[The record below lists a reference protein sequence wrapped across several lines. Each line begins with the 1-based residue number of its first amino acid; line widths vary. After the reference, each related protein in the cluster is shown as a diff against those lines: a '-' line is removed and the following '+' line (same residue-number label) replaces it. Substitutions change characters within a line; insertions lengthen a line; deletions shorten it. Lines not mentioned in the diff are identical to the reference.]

1 MVLDEWIRRGQDSSE
16 DNRPFFKG
24 RKSRYIMVVMICLGL
39 LALLWPITKVEK
51 TAQPLAGVEKA
62 TSGEGSVKAQLTAEL
77 ESILSEIDGAGRVEV
92 GLTLSSEGVKSYASN
107 RRDEKRETQEN
118 EAQAV
123 KKTSREESRVQDLA
137 VSSGAPL
144 LVENK
149 SPKVL
154 GVLVVAD
161 GANRK
166 VVQENLS
173 DATATL
179 LNIPVY
185 KVRVMPRKG
194 ASHE

>member
-1 MVLDEWIRRGQDSSE
+1 MLDEWIRRGQENGE
-16 DNRPFFKG
+16 DNQPFFKG
-24 RKSRYIMVVMICLGL
+24 KKSRYIMVIMICLGL
-39 LALLWPITKVEK
+39 LALLWPIGQVEK
-51 TAQPLAGVEKA
+51 NAAPLTGTKKA
-62 TSGEGSVKAQLTAEL
+62 ALGEGSVKAQLTAEL

-92 GLTLSSEGVKSYASN
+92 GLTLSSEGVKSYATN

-118 EAQAV
+118 EAQGV
-123 KKTSREESRVQDLA
+123 KKTSREENLVQDIA

-144 LVENK
+144 LVEDK
-149 SPKVL
+149 FPKIL

-166 VVQENLS
+166 TVQENLS

-194 ASHE
+194 AADE